1 MNCEICGSTQNVVF
15 HEDTIHAICVD
26 CHYKDKSRKWDNERK
41 QDTLRIL
48 DMIAIDM
55 TGDIWNLIEGIDS
68 DMEALY
74 EYPNKR
80 LNELRDRIERL
91 WGK

>member
-1 MNCEICGSTQNVVF
+1 MNCEICGSTKNVVF
-15 HEDTIHAICVD
+15 HEDTIHTICVD
-26 CHYKDKSRKWDNERK
+26 CYYKGKSRKWDNERK

-48 DMIAIDM
+48 DMITVDL

-74 EYPNKR
+74 DYPNKR
-80 LNELRDRIERL
+80 LNELRDRIEML
-91 WGK
+91 WSK